1 MKKLRK
7 LELSVPPVAVF
18 LLAILLM
25 YLLKGLIPSFMVT
38 VPFVKLVVTG
48 LILLS
53 GYIGIAGVYEFRKV
67 KTTLNPVKPENA
79 STVVN
84 TGIFAYTRNPMYV
97 ALLLLIIALGLW
109 WQHLSVI
116 LCGALF
122 VSYMNRYQIKPEER
136 VLERRFG
143 DEYLKYKNRVRRWI

>member
-1 MKKLRK
+1 MRK
-7 LELSVPPVAVF
+7 LELKVPPVAVF
-18 LLAILLM
+18 LLVFLLM
-25 YLLKGLIPSFMVT
+25 YWLKGLTPNFMIT
-38 VPFVKLVVTG
+38 VPFVEFVVAALT
-48 LILLS
+48 LLS
-53 GYIGIAGVYEFRKV
+53 GFIGIAGVYEFRKA
-67 KTTLNPVKPENA
+67 KTTVNPVKPENA

-122 VSYMNRYQIKPEER
+122 ISYMNRYQIKPEER
-136 VLERRFG
+136 ALERLFG
-143 DEYLKYKNRVRRWI
+143 EDYLKYKNRVRRWI

>member
-1 MKKLRK
+1 MRKLRK
-7 LELSVPPVAVF
+7 LELRVPPVAVF
-18 LLAILLM
+18 LLVVLLM
-25 YLLKGLIPSFMVT
+25 YFLKGLVPGFTVT
-38 VPFVKLVVTG
+38 VPFLKLVVGG
-48 LILLS
+48 LVLLS

-67 KTTLNPVKPENA
+67 RTTVNPVKPENA

-84 TGIFAYTRNPMYV
+84 TGIFAYTRNPMYF

-122 VSYMNRYQIKPEER
+122 VSYMNRYQIKPEEH
-136 VLERRFG
+136 VLERLFG
-143 DEYLKYKNRVRRWI
+143 EEYLKYKNRVRRWI